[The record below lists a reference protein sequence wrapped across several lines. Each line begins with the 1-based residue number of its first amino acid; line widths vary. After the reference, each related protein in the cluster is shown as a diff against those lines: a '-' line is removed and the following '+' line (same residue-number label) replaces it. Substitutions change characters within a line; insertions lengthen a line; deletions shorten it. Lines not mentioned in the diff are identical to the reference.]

1 MWVGASATD
10 LCLEGAS
17 ADRATPGRHS
27 APRPPATPRRIQTP
41 HGRGRHE
48 RTVHLAL
55 IATADDNL
63 DIVVRTRLSAEPQ
76 IDRPTPGHTPPVDGT
91 VHCRG
96 DVLGMRH
103 RSRMPRFVDTGSAPA
118 SINRARASRAEI
130 GRADDAAEATTVS
143 AVGRIVV
150 LVNGL
155 PAAGKSTLAPDLA
168 AELDLPLIS
177 KDVIKEAHAGVL
189 GSEPLD
195 GLTQRE
201 WNGRLGAAASGTMWR
216 LLQASPPGAV
226 LESSWRADVRHL
238 VEAGL
243 LAQGFSVPQKC
254 GATPPNL
261 SSAIA
266 SIVGGARRTRFMALS
281 PTKRSGHRW
290 SRTVSRS
297 GSGLSFGST
306 PPPPLT

>member
-1 MWVGASATD
+1 M
-10 LCLEGAS
+10 
-17 ADRATPGRHS
+17 
-27 APRPPATPRRIQTP
+27 
-41 HGRGRHE
+41 
-48 RTVHLAL
+48 HLAL

-177 KDVIKEAHAGVL
+177 KDVIKEAHADVL

-243 LAQGFSVPQKC
+243 H
-254 GATPPNL
+254 GAGL
-261 SSAIA
+261 L
-266 SIVGGARRTRFMALS
+266 GAAEVWCHAPEPVLRDRFH
-281 PTKRSGHRW
+281 RRW
-290 SRTVSRS
+290 SSSHPIHGAEPDEAEWAQMVAN
-297 GSGLSFGST
+297 GEPLGLGPVLRVDTST
-306 PPPPLT
+306 PVDVSAAVAWCRSNAAAVVR